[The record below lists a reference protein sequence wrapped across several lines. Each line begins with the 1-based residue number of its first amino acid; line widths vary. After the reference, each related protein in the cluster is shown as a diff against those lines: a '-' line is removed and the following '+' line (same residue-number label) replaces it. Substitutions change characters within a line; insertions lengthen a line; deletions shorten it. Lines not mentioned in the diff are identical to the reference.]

1 MNRRRRKGSR
11 QESAQS
17 FLLYLLRKSRLKA
30 KDFLS
35 PSLKNEYLRC
45 ELSPGTRVSSNPG
58 VRWASRL
65 SPYSLPCCFTSR
77 SLRAAL
83 SLASAGRPRGD
94 VQRNMSE
101 TLVAPAYKK

>member
-1 MNRRRRKGSR
+1 M
-11 QESAQS
+11 
-17 FLLYLLRKSRLKA
+17 RLKA

-45 ELSPGTRVSSNPG
+45 ELSPGTRVFSNPG